1 MGILDKHAPLKRKTI
16 RANHAPYMTKDLK
29 KAIMKR
35 THLANKYQKTKSET
49 DYRNFRKQKN
59 YVDRLYKREK
69 NIFFSNLSMKEL
81 TDNKKFWRTTK
92 QLFPDETKGG
102 HKITLVKG
110 DEIIF
115 KSDKVAQEF
124 GDKFSNAVGDLNI
137 PDIPVSKVPSQ
148 LDIVDTAILIYQN
161 HPSIIKIIERS
172 PITLE

>member
-69 NIFFSNLSMKEL
+69 NTFFSNLSMKEI
-81 TDNKKFWRTTK
+81 TDNKKFGELTNNYFQMK
-92 QLFPDETKGG
+92 LKG
-102 HKITLVKG
+102 V
-110 DEIIF
+110 
-115 KSDKVAQEF
+115 
-124 GDKFSNAVGDLNI
+124 
-137 PDIPVSKVPSQ
+137 
-148 LDIVDTAILIYQN
+148 
-161 HPSIIKIIERS
+161 IK
-172 PITLE
+172 